1 MAQDYK
7 PPSLRKL
14 AGVLAML
21 VLVVVYALLAT
32 AFAQGRI
39 TEASP
44 WLQLPLYAI
53 LGIAWIFPA
62 MAIIRW
68 MEKPGRK

>member
-14 AGVLAML
+14 VGVLAML
-21 VLVVVYALLAT
+21 VLVVVYALFAT

-62 MAIIRW
+62 MAIIKW
-68 MEKPGRK
+68 MEKPGKR